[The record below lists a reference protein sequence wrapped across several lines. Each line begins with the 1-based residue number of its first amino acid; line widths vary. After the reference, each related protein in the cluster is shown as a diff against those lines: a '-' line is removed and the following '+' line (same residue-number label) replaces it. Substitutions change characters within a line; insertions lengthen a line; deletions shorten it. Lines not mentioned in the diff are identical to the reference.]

1 MPIDSLWGRRLVFL
15 LIAAFPVLAATV
27 KDGVGIVHAL
37 LLLLGLIYGWPAW
50 RCLQPAEKR
59 LFIGF
64 AVFCGVAILSL
75 LHTELLRNGISKL
88 ERYLYFPLM
97 LPVYLLLRH
106 LGVAAGRALLGGVV
120 LAGFVYAFQAWYQTS
135 VQGASVAAGAYNKI
149 IFGDLAVWLLAM
161 LLVALLT
168 VAERPIHYII
178 GGMAMLAA
186 AYAGLLSMARGA
198 WLLLP
203 VLLVM
208 LLFIYRRNISRRG
221 WRKIGILLVLL
232 LAVLSI
238 WQPERVVRGI
248 ENGITDIQRTLKDPM
263 VRSSWGERLL
273 MWRDAITIWRQE
285 PLLGTGIGDFKLHR
299 QQLKEQG
306 LTQYPEAYAHAHNVY
321 LHALAVTGLL
331 GFLALVGLVFFYP
344 LGLFYRYWSSASTPW
359 LRFYALAGMVTV
371 ISFMVF
377 GLSEGWLTRNAMV
390 KSYLLGLVVL
400 LAGCVVEQRG
410 RNKAPA

>member
-1 MPIDSLWGRRLVFL
+1 MSIDSLWGRCLVLL

-27 KDGVGIVHAL
+27 KDGVGVVHAL
-37 LLLLGLIYGWPAW
+37 LLLLGLVYGWPAW

-59 LFIGF
+59 LFIGL
-64 AVFCGVAILSL
+64 ALFCGVAILSL
-75 LHTELLRNGISKL
+75 LHTELLRNGLSKL

-97 LPVYLLLRH
+97 LPVYLLLRR
-106 LGVAAGRALLGGVV
+106 LDLTAGHALLGGVV
-120 LAGFVYAFQAWYQTS
+120 LASFVYAAQAWYQTA
-135 VQGASVAAGAYNKI
+135 VQGMPVAVGAYHKI
-149 IFGDLAVWLLAM
+149 IFGDLATWLLAI

-168 VAERPIHYII
+168 VAERPIHYIL
-178 GGMAMLAA
+178 GGIAMLAA
-186 AYAGLLSMARGA
+186 AYASLLSMTRGA

-221 WRKIGILLVLL
+221 WRQIGMSLVLL
-232 LAVLSI
+232 VVVLSI

-248 ENGITDIQRTLKDPM
+248 ENGIADIQRTLDDPTA
-263 VRSSWGERLL
+263 RSSWGERLL

-285 PLLGTGIGDFKLHR
+285 PFLGTGIGDFKLHR

-344 LGLFYRYWSSASTPW
+344 FWLFYRYWSSAGTPW

-371 ISFMVF
+371 IAFMVF
-377 GLSEGWLTRNAMV
+377 GLTEGWLTRNAMV

-400 LAGCVVEQRG
+400 LAGCVAGQQDET
-410 RNKAPA
+410 APPA